1 MLLRKNQLT
10 FGVVPLGDGC
20 LSAQSA
26 KSVMPLSIANCREKR
41 SVLIL
46 TFESPSLKSG
56 QIELL
61 NMCFSISI
69 DQYAPS
75 DKWKPN
81 LSVRIL
87 CK

>member
-1 MLLRKNQLT
+1 MFLGKDQLT

-20 LSAQSA
+20 HSAQSA

-61 NMCFSISI
+61 LLICTIRQMHGDPLI
-69 DQYAPS
+69 Y
-75 DKWKPN
+75 
-81 LSVRIL
+81 L
-87 CK
+87 

>member
-1 MLLRKNQLT
+1 MLLGKDQLT
-10 FGVVPLGDGC
+10 FGVVPLGDGY

-26 KSVMPLSIANCREKR
+26 KSIMPLSIGNCREKR

-75 DKWKPN
+75 DQWKPN
-81 LSVRIL
+81 LSVKLL